1 MQGLPP
7 LRQPSPPHPVPP
19 LQEKR
24 LVRLSE
30 EGDDSH
36 VERLKVVYQELQ
48 AMGADQAEPKARRIL
63 AVSGTLTWHGGR
75 RRGGR
80 EGGSVL
86 LSTCVSR
93 G

>member
-1 MQGLPP
+1 MPGSASSAST
-7 LRQPSPPHPVPP
+7 QPTSSCHLP

-36 VERLKVVYQELQ
+36 VERLKLVYQELQ

-63 AVSGTLTWHGGR
+63 AVSGTLT
-75 RRGGR
+75 
-80 EGGSVL
+80 
-86 LSTCVSR
+86 
-93 G
+93 

>member
-1 MQGLPP
+1 MPGTASSVSTQPTSSCP
-7 LRQPSPPHPVPP
+7 LP

-63 AVSGTLTWHGGR
+63 AVSDTLTWHGGR
-75 RRGGR
+75 RER
-80 EGGSVL
+80 GSVL

-93 G
+93 D

>member
-1 MQGLPP
+1 MPRTVSSTSAPHTTPTP
-7 LRQPSPPHPVPP
+7 LP

-30 EGDDSH
+30 EGDESH

-63 AVSGTLTWHGGR
+63 AVSGTL
-75 RRGGR
+75 
-80 EGGSVL
+80 S
-86 LSTCVSR
+86 
-93 G
+93 